1 MHRLSLAVGSRSYSL
16 RWLLLL
22 QRVGS
27 VFVALRLSRFHSMWN
42 LPGPGIEP
50 VSPALVDG
58 FLTTRPP
65 GKPPKMLLLEHVID
79 IRSYE
84 WDILYAFFHVKSL
97 DSGMC
102 WAMHYGSIWTGHI
115 SSFSSQV
122 GLATPSSDSEALEG
136 SKASE
141 EPPESKLFTAKPL
154 PLNVWFAHGASGVLS
169 ALVSPP
175 YQRWGEWRGLNGA
188 PSPKE
193 ISAQMWMGSLQM

>member
-27 VFVALRLSRFHSMWN
+27 VFVALRLSCFHGMWN

-65 GKPPKMLLLEHVID
+65 VKPPKMLLLEHAID

-84 WDILYAFFHVKSL
+84 
-97 DSGMC
+97 
-102 WAMHYGSIWTGHI
+102 
-115 SSFSSQV
+115 
-122 GLATPSSDSEALEG
+122 
-136 SKASE
+136 
-141 EPPESKLFTAKPL
+141 
-154 PLNVWFAHGASGVLS
+154 
-169 ALVSPP
+169 
-175 YQRWGEWRGLNGA
+175 
-188 PSPKE
+188 
-193 ISAQMWMGSLQM
+193 

>member
-1 MHRLSLAVGSRSYSL
+1 
-16 RWLLLL
+16 
-22 QRVGS
+22 
-27 VFVALRLSRFHSMWN
+27 MWN
-42 LPGPGIEP
+42 LPGPGIKH

-65 GKPPKMLLLEHVID
+65 GKPPKMLLLEHVIN

-84 WDILYAFFHVKSL
+84 WDMLYSFFHVKSL

-102 WAMHYGSIWTGHI
+102 WALHNGSIWTGHI

-136 SKASE
+136 SKPSE
-141 EPPESKLFTAKPL
+141 EPPESKLLTEKPL
-154 PLNVWFAHGASGVLS
+154 PVCVWFAHGASGVLS

-188 PSPKE
+188 LSPKE
-193 ISAQMWMGSLQM
+193 IPAQNLWVGSLQM